1 MTQKQLI
8 KGAMIGLAV
17 VVISD
22 VVGKYIPQ
30 VKAV

>member
-1 MTQKQLI
+1 MNQKNIL
-8 KGAMIGLAV
+8 KGVMIGIAV
-17 VVISD
+17 VVVSD